1 MPRITIQQFRAL
13 LAGRAD
19 TNAAVRGYRE
29 LACRPEVAGGM
40 LHSEWNVWTTATAPA
55 AAA

>member
-1 MPRITIQQFRAL
+1 MPRITIQQFRAI

-29 LACRPEVAGGM
+29 LARRPDVAGGM
-40 LHSEWNVWTTATAPA
+40 LHSEWNVWTTAPRATAA
-55 AAA
+55 